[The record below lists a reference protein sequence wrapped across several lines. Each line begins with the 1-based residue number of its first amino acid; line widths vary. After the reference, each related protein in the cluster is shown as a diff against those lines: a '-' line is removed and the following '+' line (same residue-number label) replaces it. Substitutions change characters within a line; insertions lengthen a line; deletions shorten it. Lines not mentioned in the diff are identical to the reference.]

1 MKNGVQLITYADRF
15 GGTIADQQKMVQ
27 EVFGDAVTGVH
38 ILPFFTPFDGED
50 AGFDPIDHTEV
61 DPRLGSW
68 ADLGKYAENYDLMAD
83 TIVNHMS
90 TDSKEFEDF
99 RKNGAESEYADLFLT
114 LSSVFPD
121 GATEEDLA
129 IIYRPRP
136 GLPFTPVKIAGENR
150 LIWTTFTSKQADIDL
165 KSEVGLA
172 YLTRILDSL
181 SDSGV
186 TSVRLDAA
194 GYAAKTPG
202 TSCFMTPDTER
213 LMDEI
218 ADLAH
223 DRGMRVLAEVHSYYK
238 DQIDLAKKFDL
249 VYDFALP
256 PLLLYS
262 EFTGDARPLA
272 EWLEVRPTNAVT
284 VLDTHDGIGI
294 IDVGPSAE
302 DEPQPG
308 LLTPKQLDELVEG
321 IHKRSK
327 GESRKATGA
336 AASNLDLYQV
346 NCTYFSAL
354 GDDVPRYL
362 QTRAVQF
369 FTPGVPQVYYVG
381 AMLGTNDMEL
391 LASSGVGRDINRA
404 TYTAEQAREV
414 AASPGGQALL
424 ALMWLR
430 SNHPAFQGDF
440 SFERD
445 GDSTI
450 DMHWA
455 NGEAEASLE
464 ADFETGSSVLSWSLV
479 TGGTRSVD
487 RLEDLTL
494 DLVRDADGS

>member
-15 GGTIADQQKMVQ
+15 GGSIADQQRMVE

-50 AGFDPIDHTEV
+50 AGFDPIDHTQV

-68 ADLGKYAENYDLMAD
+68 ADLGKYAKNYDLMAD

-99 RKNGAESEYADLFLT
+99 RKNGSESEYADLFLT
-114 LSSVFPD
+114 FSSVFPD
-121 GATEEDLA
+121 GATEEELA
-129 IIYRPRP
+129 KIYRPRP

-150 LIWTTFTSKQADIDL
+150 LVWTTFTSKQADIDL
-165 KSEVGLA
+165 ESEVGWS

-181 SDSGV
+181 SESGV
-186 TSVRLDAA
+186 KAVRLDAA

-202 TSCFMTPDTER
+202 TTCFMTADTER

-238 DQIDLAKKFDL
+238 DQIELAKKFDL

-262 EFTGDARPLA
+262 EFTGDAGPLA

-302 DEPQPG
+302 DKPQPG
-308 LLTPKQLDELVEG
+308 LLTPAQLDELVEG
-321 IHKRSK
+321 IHSRSQ

-354 GDDVPRYL
+354 GDDIPRYL

-391 LASSGVGRDINRA
+391 LAASGVGRDINRA
-404 TYTAEQAREV
+404 TFTAEQVEEAV
-414 AASPGGQALL
+414 ASPGGEALL

-440 SFERD
+440 SFKRAGNSTLDMSWSED
-445 GDSTI
+445 GAF
-450 DMHWA
+450 A
-455 NGEAEASLE
+455 NLKAN
-464 ADFETGSSVLSWSLV
+464 FETGATTLSWSLPS
-479 TGGTRSVD
+479 GATRTVD

-494 DLVRDADGS
+494 NLVKATKTP